1 MSCWNTLEQMKQFY
15 DSCVAYWVRMGD
27 DEDVARCKAA
37 WWDIVEIA
45 NSSGGNWTPAAEQF
59 VSDLCGYKRGGY
71 VPDEAA
77 IRAGTCPPAKD
88 TTRVKR
94 NRAFPK
100 DRLYTVT
107 FDQELHR
114 TITRYTF
121 ICWAESV
128 PDAKR
133 IARET
138 WDKRHV
144 MEKKT
149 PHMFHLEA
157 HRSETKNV
165 DDLIVKEFLGREYT
179 GYPAMWTFISTD
191 FKVIPREWDV

>member
-77 IRAGTCPPAKD
+77 IRAGNCRPAKNYASG
-88 TTRVKR
+88 KK
-94 NRAFPK
+94 NSAFPAE
-100 DRLYTVT
+100 RLYTVS
-107 FDQELHR
+107 FERQAGGMIDQ
-114 TITRYTF
+114 ITF
-121 ICWAESV
+121 ICFAESV
-128 PDAKR
+128 QDAKQK
-133 IARET
+133 ARDA
-138 WDKRHV
+138 WDN
-144 MEKKT
+144 MYPAKKV

-157 HRSETKNV
+157 HRSGTKNV
-165 DDLIVKEFLGREYT
+165 DDLRVTNWMKNEITGSSTMWRFIKTRSVLRGR
-179 GYPAMWTFISTD
+179 G
-191 FKVIPREWDV
+191 WDV